1 MLPGEAVLVK
11 TAYVEVGRGEEGTLL
26 VMLACPDHSV
36 GQLWFLPMVLWRLWP
51 GSGTH
56 MTCTACE
63 GCRLEG
69 LGSRLQPWGGLYG
82 ILRGAQSSSVVRLLS
97 LYVP

>member
-11 TAYVEVGRGEEGTLL
+11 TAYVEVGRGEEGTLWL
-26 VMLACPDHSV
+26 CWPAQITV

-51 GSGTH
+51 GGGTH

-69 LGSRLQPWGGLYG
+69 LGTRLQPWGGLYG
-82 ILRGAQSSSVVRLLS
+82 ILGGAQSSSVVCLLS